1 MIFMITASNC
11 SFDNK
16 TGIWKN
22 VNEVNLGKT
31 KKFEGFETLYT
42 KEKKFE
48 KIIEPPDDLKILLNP
63 IKTNLEWTDE
73 YYQNSNSLEN
83 FSYKNLNNLV
93 FISKKLSRHKTKD
106 KILFDGENTVFTD
119 KNGTIAIYSFTE
131 QQIIFKYNFYKKKF
145 KKNKKNLN
153 IIIQDNKIYVG
164 DNFGYLYAL
173 DYLNGK
179 LLWAKNYKV
188 PFRSNL
194 KIIKDRLI
202 LADINNSLYFINKKN
217 GEKIKSIPTE
227 ESTITNNF
235 INSLTTNDDA
245 LFYLNTYGSLYSIT
259 YGGNINWFV
268 NLNESVEIKPSNLFY
283 SNPLV
288 LYEDKIFISTSKHL
302 YILNN
307 NTGSTIS
314 KTSIASIFQP
324 IISGR
329 NLFLITENNLL
340 VCIDLDT
347 NKKMYSISISQKIAN
362 FLETKSKPII
372 IKTFAILNDKLFIFL
387 KNSYVVKFTAS
398 GTINDIVKL
407 PKKLGSFPIFIN
419 KSIVYLNNKNRL
431 IILD

>member
-1 MIFMITASNC
+1 M
-11 SFDNK
+11 
-16 TGIWKN
+16 
-22 VNEVNLGKT
+22 
-31 KKFEGFETLYT
+31 
-42 KEKKFE
+42 
-48 KIIEPPDDLKILLNP
+48 
-63 IKTNLEWTDE
+63 
-73 YYQNSNSLEN
+73 
-83 FSYKNLNNLV
+83 
-93 FISKKLSRHKTKD
+93 
-106 KILFDGENTVFTD
+106 
-119 KNGTIAIYSFTE
+119 
-131 QQIIFKYNFYKKKF
+131 
-145 KKNKKNLN
+145 
-153 IIIQDNKIYVG
+153 
-164 DNFGYLYAL
+164 
-173 DYLNGK
+173 
-179 LLWAKNYKV
+179 
-188 PFRSNL
+188 
-194 KIIKDRLI
+194 
-202 LADINNSLYFINKKN
+202 
-217 GEKIKSIPTE
+217 
-227 ESTITNNF
+227 
-235 INSLTTNDDA
+235 
-245 LFYLNTYGSLYSIT
+245 
-259 YGGNINWFV
+259 
-268 NLNESVEIKPSNLFY
+268 
-283 SNPLV
+283 
-288 LYEDKIFISTSKHL
+288 YEDKIFISTSKHL